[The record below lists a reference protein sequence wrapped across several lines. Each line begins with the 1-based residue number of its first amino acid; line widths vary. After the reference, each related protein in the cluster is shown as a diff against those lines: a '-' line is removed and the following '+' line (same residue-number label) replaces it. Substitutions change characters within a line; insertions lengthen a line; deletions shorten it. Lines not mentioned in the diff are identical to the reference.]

1 MPSETPPPR
10 PGAPDGDPH
19 RLLSLQEAAEL
30 EGVHYM
36 TVYRR
41 VRTGRLAAVKVGSEW
56 RVEAGDLPARAAPA
70 PRGRRGADRRPSRTE
85 TRRRLESRLIE
96 GDEPGA
102 WEVVDGALASG
113 AEPSEVL
120 LDVVAPAL
128 DSIGRRWE
136 AGDLSIGEEHR
147 ASGVALR
154 LIGRL
159 GPRFARRGR
168 KRGTVVVGAPH
179 GEQHG
184 IPVAMVGDLLRGQ
197 GYAVIEL
204 GADVPDSSFA
214 EAAQRAERLVCVL
227 VGATTPG
234 RDGSIASAIRAVHD
248 RLPDVPVLVGGA
260 AVDGAAHAARLGA
273 RWSGRDGAD
282 VVASVGSLPAAS

>member
-1 MPSETPPPR
+1 M
-10 PGAPDGDPH
+10 
-19 RLLSLQEAAEL
+19 
-30 EGVHYM
+30 
-36 TVYRR
+36 
-41 VRTGRLAAVKVGSEW
+41 
-56 RVEAGDLPARAAPA
+56 
-70 PRGRRGADRRPSRTE
+70 
-85 TRRRLESRLIE
+85 
-96 GDEPGA
+96 
-102 WEVVDGALASG
+102 
-113 AEPSEVL
+113 
-120 LDVVAPAL
+120 VAPAL

-227 VGATTPG
+227 IGATTPG